1 MKQRNDR
8 YYNRIDEIEDINIL
22 SDLVCKEYNLGIL
35 KDTFVIE
42 IGYEDFNAIITT
54 STGKYLMKVFRNSR
68 NDQEVIECINRSW
81 NAEQNNV
88 QTPKIYKNSKNQIV
102 SIINYMKSRFR
113 VSVIQYID
121 GKNFFDLNRKPTD
134 KELEEIVNIASNLN
148 KMDYKPNFIYDTW
161 AITSFVNE
169 FEKKS
174 KYLDAKYLNMVKPVY
189 DEFKKF
195 EYNKLPKA
203 FVHGDMMSTNLML
216 DKNNKIWV
224 IDFSVANYTARLN
237 EIVVIC
243 DDIAL
248 IKDDKNESERRINNA
263 FEQWCN
269 EVNATQL
276 EKDSFKIVFDVANAI
291 NVLNSIYEIAMK
303 NDSKETKMHLNA
315 GIFGL
320 SLFK

>member
-1 MKQRNDR
+1 MSIKNNR

-22 SDLVCKEYNLGIL
+22 SDLVCKEHNLGVL
-35 KDTFVIE
+35 RDTYVIE
-42 IGYEDFNAIITT
+42 IGYEDFNAVITT

-81 NAEQNNV
+81 NAEQNKV
-88 QTPKIYKNSKNQIV
+88 QTPKIYKNSKNEIV
-102 SIINYMKSRFR
+102 SIINYRKSRFR

-134 KELEEIVNIASNLN
+134 KELEKIVNIASNLN
-148 KMDYKPNFIYDTW
+148 KIDYKPNFIYDTW
-161 AITSFVNE
+161 AITSFINE
-169 FEKKS
+169 FERKS
-174 KYLDAKYLNMVKPVY
+174 KYLNNEYLNMVKPVY
-189 DEFKKF
+189 DKFKKF
-195 EYNKLPKA
+195 EYDKLPKA

-216 DKNNKIWV
+216 DKNDKIWL

-248 IKDDKNESERRINNA
+248 IKDDRNESERRIKNVFN
-263 FEQWCN
+263 QWCN
-269 EVNATQL
+269 EVSATQF
-276 EKDSFKIVFDVANAI
+276 EKDSFKLLFDVANAI
-291 NVLNSIYEIAMK
+291 NILNSTFEIATG
-303 NDSKETKMHLNA
+303 NDSEETKMHLNS

-320 SLFK
+320 SLFQ